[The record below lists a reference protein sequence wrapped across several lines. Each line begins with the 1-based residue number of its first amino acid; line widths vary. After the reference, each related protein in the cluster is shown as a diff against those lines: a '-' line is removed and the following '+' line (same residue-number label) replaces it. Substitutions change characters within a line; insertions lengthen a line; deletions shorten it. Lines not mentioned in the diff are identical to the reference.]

1 MSSPEKTS
9 IPRRYRD
16 PLPPEV
22 SNDVRSAFT
31 VFRQDVD
38 DATFQAYTERTCRI
52 IGSLA
57 TFMELHLPEPS
68 YDAAALASIADHL
81 NDPDSTHYE
90 AAGAS
95 INLYFPK
102 ETKNY
107 PRDKGYVATL
117 LGDLPYLS
125 QSAAKYRERVAEAN
139 ERMPGENDEIAPNDW
154 LDFTVGADIPEIA
167 NIHSHT
173 NVESQLIMAAD
184 AIDRIVHNTG
194 DDRELLDRVI
204 RAESMHSVALEVY
217 GFHAYDMMLQS
228 EAGKARVRMAGYE
241 DLLARVYDLLEG
253 TKDAVMGEEIV
264 DEILGVKPQ
273 EYLFNSERSSLYGE
287 NIDYSSMRFS
297 GDRWSGQLHSRFKT
311 VGKYALKI
319 LRNSHYHHE
328 STDTL
333 PSDLFGML
341 AVVQDAKE
349 LGVLFRQTIEGIVA
363 NDKVEFKKAASKK
376 SPLYIQGSPD
386 FVETVCGQLPSLVAD
401 RIQVNTID
409 DKPEHVYQ
417 VAKFT
422 CELQINGVTVP
433 VEFQFQTAADRAN
446 ARLGK
451 PSHMNHNA
459 KLSQSPLGIRFGE
472 PEDLYRIY
480 NRKRQIDPNA
490 IRVIRPSIKHGQEMR
505 DKLERWRR

>member
-139 ERMPGENDEIAPNDW
+139 V
-154 LDFTVGADIPEIA
+154 L
-167 NIHSHT
+167 
-173 NVESQLIMAAD
+173 
-184 AIDRIVHNTG
+184 
-194 DDRELLDRVI
+194 
-204 RAESMHSVALEVY
+204 
-217 GFHAYDMMLQS
+217 
-228 EAGKARVRMAGYE
+228 GY
-241 DLLARVYDLLEG
+241 
-253 TKDAVMGEEIV
+253 
-264 DEILGVKPQ
+264 
-273 EYLFNSERSSLYGE
+273 
-287 NIDYSSMRFS
+287 
-297 GDRWSGQLHSRFKT
+297 H
-311 VGKYALKI
+311 
-319 LRNSHYHHE
+319 
-328 STDTL
+328 
-333 PSDLFGML
+333 
-341 AVVQDAKE
+341 
-349 LGVLFRQTIEGIVA
+349 
-363 NDKVEFKKAASKK
+363 
-376 SPLYIQGSPD
+376 
-386 FVETVCGQLPSLVAD
+386 
-401 RIQVNTID
+401 
-409 DKPEHVYQ
+409 
-417 VAKFT
+417 
-422 CELQINGVTVP
+422 
-433 VEFQFQTAADRAN
+433 
-446 ARLGK
+446 
-451 PSHMNHNA
+451 
-459 KLSQSPLGIRFGE
+459 
-472 PEDLYRIY
+472 
-480 NRKRQIDPNA
+480 
-490 IRVIRPSIKHGQEMR
+490 
-505 DKLERWRR
+505 